1 MKEVVLQLKTEIVR
15 ITRNNYEQ
23 LNIKKKNQINE
34 RNETSFRN
42 M

>member
-23 LNIKKKNQINE
+23 LNIKKKKLDK
-34 RNETSFRN
+34 RKK
-42 M
+42 

>member
-23 LNIKKKNQINE
+23 LNIKKKLDK
-34 RNETSFRN
+34 RKK
-42 M
+42 

>member
-1 MKEVVLQLKTEIVR
+1 MKEVVLQLKTEIVK

-23 LNIKKKNQINE
+23 LNIKKKNQISE
-34 RNETSFRN
+34 RNETSFRI

>member
-1 MKEVVLQLKTEIVR
+1 MKEVVSQLKTEIVR

-23 LNIKKKNQINE
+23 LNVKKNQISE